1 MEQQEAN
8 PTAEAAG
15 REELT
20 EWVLRIEGQLN
31 GLLARLIGR
40 AAVMKMMGA
49 REIPKG
55 VLWLPIAERV
65 DRRGVAY
72 YLAAVLK
79 EGAGYE
85 IGDGCKVRRRGVLHF
100 DATHAPD
107 ADPDQADTA
116 HFRDARQALD
126 DYHRIGPFWNPEG

>member
-1 MEQQEAN
+1 MEQEVNPATEAL
-8 PTAEAAG
+8 A
-15 REELT
+15 REDLT
-20 EWVLRIEGQLN
+20 RRVLRIERHLN

-40 AAVMKMMGA
+40 GAVMKMMGA
-49 REIPKG
+49 EPVLEG
-55 VLWLPIAERV
+55 VLWLHIAERV

-85 IGDGCKVRRRGVLHF
+85 IRDGRKVRRRGVLHF

-116 HFRDARQALD
+116 HFRDARPALD